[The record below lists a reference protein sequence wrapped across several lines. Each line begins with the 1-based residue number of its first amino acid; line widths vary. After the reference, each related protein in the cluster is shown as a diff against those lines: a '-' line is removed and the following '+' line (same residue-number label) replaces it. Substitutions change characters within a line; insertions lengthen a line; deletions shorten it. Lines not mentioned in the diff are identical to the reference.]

1 MPNQPL
7 KTILES
13 DPKLIV
19 SAPEEREIRLK
30 YPFSNIFISFPT
42 TNDLGVSFPAYIKG
56 LQDNYSPEFGSVQVY
71 GRMDNI
77 PIYQGTSRNISLTIG
92 MPSFNEEDARINLQ
106 KLNTIIRNL
115 YPSYV
120 NVGHNG
126 TKVVNSPPLMRIK
139 FANLIQNPFNPGQGL
154 LGYVNGQVSINHDVN
169 TNGLFISQE
178 EAGDGVL
185 LLKAYELAL
194 SMTILHEGNLGFDE
208 EGNFLADRGF
218 PYELRSSALNFSQGD
233 SQGFSSN
240 VNVENSTGGTVG
252 GLGGTAATKKARQT
266 KQILEGK

>member
-77 PIYQGTSRNISLTIG
+77 PIYQGTSRN
-92 MPSFNEEDARINLQ
+92 N
-106 KLNTIIRNL
+106 RNA
-115 YPSYV
+115 
-120 NVGHNG
+120 
-126 TKVVNSPPLMRIK
+126 I
-139 FANLIQNPFNPGQGL
+139 F
-154 LGYVNGQVSINHDVN
+154 
-169 TNGLFISQE
+169 
-178 EAGDGVL
+178 
-185 LLKAYELAL
+185 
-194 SMTILHEGNLGFDE
+194 
-208 EGNFLADRGF
+208 
-218 PYELRSSALNFSQGD
+218 
-233 SQGFSSN
+233 
-240 VNVENSTGGTVG
+240 
-252 GLGGTAATKKARQT
+252 
-266 KQILEGK
+266 